1 MTYLILKAAVSGAL
15 VVAISEIAKRDNWM
29 AAIIHSLPITS
40 LIAFV
45 WMWFETKDSGLIGR
59 HAYGTF
65 WFVLPTLP
73 MFLMMPWLV
82 RKFGGFWPGLA
93 VGIVLSIGL
102 YALTMK
108 VLKAANVQ
116 L

>member
-1 MTYLILKAAVSGAL
+1 
-15 VVAISEIAKRDNWM
+15 M
-29 AAIIHSLPITS
+29 AA
-40 LIAFV
+40 
-45 WMWFETKDSGLIGR
+45 G
-59 HAYGTF
+59 GTF